1 MNFSEILVRVGHGT
15 IKEKKTLFYASLNDA
30 PVARRGRNAGDVISF
45 YVLVFFFRS
54 VSLLAWYGVIFLFPC
69 CINAID
75 HMMQSEGKSSPS
87 GERWPCKSLRIV
99 VLLFPS
105 LTIYLFLT
113 FSTVITFAYV

>member
-1 MNFSEILVRVGHGT
+1 MRFGNGI
-15 IKEKKTLFYASLNDA
+15 IKEKKAFFYGSLNDA

-75 HMMQSEGKSSPS
+75 HIDAI
-87 GERWPCKSLRIV
+87 RR
-99 VLLFPS
+99 
-105 LTIYLFLT
+105 
-113 FSTVITFAYV
+113 